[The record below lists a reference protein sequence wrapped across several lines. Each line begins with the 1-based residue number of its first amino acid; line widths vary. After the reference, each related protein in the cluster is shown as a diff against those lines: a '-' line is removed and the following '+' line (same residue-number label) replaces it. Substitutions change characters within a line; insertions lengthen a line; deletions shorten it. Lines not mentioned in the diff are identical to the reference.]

1 MDNRGKDLPSL
12 ERILL
17 PTRNKYPL
25 LAAAKRGLKTE
36 GLEDC
41 SRDGESRIDKS
52 GSQSGLAQEQGKA
65 RALKP
70 SPWEP
75 TRTGDGPHRKR

>member
-1 MDNRGKDLPSL
+1 MGKRGKSLASL

-17 PTRNKYPL
+17 LVGNKYPL
-25 LAAAKRGLKTE
+25 LVAAKRGLKTE

-41 SRDGESRIDKS
+41 SRGGKFRSNKNGSHSR
-52 GSQSGLAQEQGKA
+52 LAQEQGKT

-70 SPWEP
+70 SP
-75 TRTGDGPHRKR
+75 